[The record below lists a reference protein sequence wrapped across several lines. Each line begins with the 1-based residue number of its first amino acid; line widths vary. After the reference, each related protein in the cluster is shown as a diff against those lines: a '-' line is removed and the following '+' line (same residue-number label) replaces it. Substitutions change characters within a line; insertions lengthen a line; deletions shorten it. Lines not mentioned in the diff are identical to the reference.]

1 MLTSHAQECRCTS
14 PHLASAETG
23 FHTLSQT
30 SPAWSSL
37 CIQAA
42 LKLPASLFRVL
53 FLREQI
59 AEATVTQMTSYY
71 TYLLLNN
78 LYLYIYPSSLN
89 PTSANSGT
97 LHTFFTSTYTHDT
110 CTHDQDE
117 ACECCLV
124 DMLSS
129 SQHHFLGHRV
139 E

>member
-1 MLTSHAQECRCTS
+1 MAFLCRPAGLELAKPVLTSHAQECRCTS

-59 AEATVTQMTSYY
+59 AEATVTQ
-71 TYLLLNN
+71 NDF
-78 LYLYIYPSSLN
+78 I
-89 PTSANSGT
+89 
-97 LHTFFTSTYTHDT
+97 LHLSII
-110 CTHDQDE
+110 DQFIFI
-117 ACECCLV
+117 
-124 DMLSS
+124 
-129 SQHHFLGHRV
+129 H
-139 E
+139 